1 LDKAVCL
8 ELKPA
13 LMLLETK
20 HFIAKLEDDII
31 CVQYKPTLYLS
42 LRDAEQMVAD
52 RLQYYNDIQAPL
64 LVRNSKVKS
73 YDLAAVD
80 YLLAKD
86 KGLKNINAVAIVT
99 LNTFNRLMATFILRR
114 HPPAVPY
121 QLFTD
126 EGKAIAWLK
135 QFI

>member
-1 LDKAVCL
+1 
-8 ELKPA
+8 
-13 LMLLETK
+13 MLLETK
-20 HFIAKLEDDII
+20 HFIAELEDNII
-31 CVQYKPTLYLS
+31 CVQYKPTLHLS
-42 LRDAEQMVAD
+42 LRDAEQMVTD
-52 RLQYYNDIQAPL
+52 RLLYYNDLQAPL
-64 LVRNSKVKS
+64 LVKNSKVKS

-114 HPPAVPY
+114 YPPVVPY

-126 EGKAIAWLK
+126 EAKAIAWLK